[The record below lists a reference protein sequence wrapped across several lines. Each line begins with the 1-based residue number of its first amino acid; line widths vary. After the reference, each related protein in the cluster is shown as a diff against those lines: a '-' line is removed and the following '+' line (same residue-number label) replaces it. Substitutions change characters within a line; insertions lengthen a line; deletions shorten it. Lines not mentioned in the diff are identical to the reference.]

1 MNIQQL
7 KYFAEVCKQ
16 KSFSKAADSLY
27 ISQQGIS
34 MAILRLESEF
44 SAKLFLRTPKG
55 LTITPDGEF
64 LLEHAL
70 VILEEF
76 SKCED
81 YFNGHLPRES
91 VLNVAGVQG
100 VISEFA
106 ADYIAD
112 FQDSHPQYKL
122 FLREYAD
129 RACDQVVEDMGAEV
143 GLGLEPLDEKKF
155 DAYPLFS
162 KRLVLLVHKSHPLAG
177 HSNIPTALLHELPMA
192 LVDEKLKS
200 ADYFLELCK
209 QQGVQPKV
217 LYRVGEVIAVHR
229 LVGRNKCAGLSV
241 ETVADALRTPDTVAI
256 PFEDSSFRW
265 TVDLFKKKGAQLSP
279 GAEAFCRYIR
289 ECMTQKK

>member
-7 KYFAEVCKQ
+7 RYFAEVCKQ
-16 KSFSKAADSLY
+16 KSFSKAAESLY

-55 LTITPDGEF
+55 LTLTRDGEF
-64 LLEHAL
+64 LLEHAQT
-70 VILEEF
+70 ILEEF
-76 SKCED
+76 SRCEE
-81 YFNGHLPRES
+81 YFNGHATRES

-106 ADYIAD
+106 ADYLVG
-112 FQDSHPQYKL
+112 FQNSHPQYKL
-122 FLREYAD
+122 FLREYGD
-129 RACDQVVEDMGAEV
+129 RACDQVVENMEAEV

-155 DAYPLFS
+155 DTYPLFS

-177 HSNIPTALLHELPMA
+177 RESIPTALLQDLPMA

-200 ADYFLELCK
+200 ADHFLDLCK
-209 QQGVQPKV
+209 RQGVQPRV
-217 LYRVGEVIAVHR
+217 VYRVGEVIAVHR

-256 PFEDSSFRW
+256 PFEDSQFRW
-265 TVDLFKKKGAQLSP
+265 TVDLFRKKGVQLSP
-279 GAEAFCRYIR
+279 GADAFCRYIIQCLT
-289 ECMTQKK
+289 EQV